1 MNPVRLITF
10 GSVPPE
16 WGGGRRGGVATFH
29 ATLVETIH
37 GDGEFPV
44 QAVGIVTTGSGDGR
58 APVPVRVLEQ
68 GQRREAF
75 LEAVLDELQPDVA
88 LLNHFSTSWG
98 LTLPTVAP
106 ELPLVGVA
114 HSWHQITQAE
124 DPDAARERMHRA
136 MGGLSALVVPSDYC
150 LDEGR
155 ELGLPY
161 PDATRVIRYP
171 LQSRF
176 ADPVAV
182 DGPRSG
188 TVFAG
193 ELIPRKNPVALLE
206 AAKLLPE
213 LTVTIVGEGK
223 ERAALEAMTSETGI
237 ADRVRFAGSLDPAA
251 MQATM
256 AGAEVFCLPSLSES
270 FGIVYIEALACGT
283 PVIGF
288 PTVGEISRAC
298 GMEVGLGL
306 AEATGEAVAG
316 AIERVRSETWDR
328 AALRGAVLDAYSS
341 EDVAAAYV
349 GLLTDITPGGADS
362 PASRPA
368 SP

>member
-1 MNPVRLITF
+1 VNRVRLITF

-37 GDGEFPV
+37 GDGELPV
-44 QAVGIVTTGSGDGR
+44 EVVGTVTTGSGDGQ

-75 LEAVLDELQPDVA
+75 LEAVLDELRPDVA

-98 LTLPTVAP
+98 LTLPVVAP

-114 HSWHQITQAE
+114 HSWHPLTHAE
-124 DPDAARERMHRA
+124 DREIARERMHRA
-136 MGGLSALVVPSDYC
+136 MGGLSALVVPSEHC

-155 ELGLPY
+155 ELGLPF
-161 PDATRVIRYP
+161 PDAIQVIRYP

-176 ADPVAV
+176 AEPVEV
-182 DGPRSG
+182 DRPRSG
-188 TVFAG
+188 VVFAG
-193 ELIPRKNPVALLE
+193 ELIPRKNPAGLLG
-206 AAKLLPE
+206 AAE
-213 LTVTIVGEGK
+213 LVPDLTLTIVGAGTQ
-223 ERAALEAMTSETGI
+223 RAALEAMTADAGI

-251 MQATM
+251 MRAAM
-256 AGAEVFCLPSLSES
+256 SGAEVFCLPSFSES

-288 PTVGEISRAC
+288 PTIGEISRAC
-298 GMEVGLGL
+298 GIDVGIGL
-306 AEATGEAVAG
+306 EEPTRKAIAT
-316 AIERVRSETWDR
+316 AIEQARAARWDRGALRR
-328 AALRGAVLDAYSS
+328 AALGAYSAH
-341 EDVAAAYV
+341 DVAADYAAV
-349 GLLTDITPGGADS
+349 LREARG
-362 PASRPA
+362 
-368 SP
+368 